1 MTHAPP
7 YLFLAGCLIARK
19 YIIIIIDG
27 HYGSVDIAT
36 MLRAWWPENWG
47 SISTGAR
54 DSPHRTV

>member
-1 MTHAPP
+1 MRGTMTHAPP

-36 MLRAWWPENWG
+36 MLRA
-47 SISTGAR
+47 
-54 DSPHRTV
+54 